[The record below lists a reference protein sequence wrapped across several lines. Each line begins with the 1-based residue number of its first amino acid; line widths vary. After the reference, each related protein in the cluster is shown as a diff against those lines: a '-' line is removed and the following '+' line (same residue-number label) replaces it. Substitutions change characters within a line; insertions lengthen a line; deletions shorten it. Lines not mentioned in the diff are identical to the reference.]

1 MPYLFVRG
9 EIPEL
14 LAKPRAK
21 HSIPLSLLVS
31 GLVPFYCSL
40 YEEVSFFFSFF
51 FDSVWFLMGVT

>member
-9 EIPEL
+9 GIPEL

-31 GLVPFYCSL
+31 GLVPFYCGL
-40 YEEVSFFFSFF
+40 YEEVSFFPFF
-51 FDSVWFLMGVT
+51 FGSVWFLRGMT